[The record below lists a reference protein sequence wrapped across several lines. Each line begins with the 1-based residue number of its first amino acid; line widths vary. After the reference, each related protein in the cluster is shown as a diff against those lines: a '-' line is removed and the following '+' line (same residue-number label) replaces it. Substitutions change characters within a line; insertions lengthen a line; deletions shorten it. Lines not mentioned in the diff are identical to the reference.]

1 MTRRN
6 LLKATIL
13 TTVIATLLVSSA
25 CGKKTANDN
34 TNIAT
39 TQSMQTTTA
48 VSKETEKSNN
58 NNTNTESVS
67 ETNSENES
75 LETENKDK
83 EENAEL
89 VVSENNNNIASNIS
103 EEQEIIVADN
113 NIVNNDTD
121 NDNNNNNNAGNNEV
135 VANNTPNVDVVD
147 NTPAPTPAKD
157 NNANE
162 VPVVPAEPATEAPV
176 VSTTPYEYDPY
187 DGSSY
192 KEQSSYNDIWKVW
205 RRQFI
210 GIGGGKI
217 TPDDAYAKMANICK
231 RYAAGSISKEQAEA
245 ELWTCT
251 ADTYTINGTEVT
263 SFTLDGKYQINGFWD
278 AQELSYAISDGID
291 GGGQNNY
298 TILYYSPADDK
309 TIVYYIGV
317 SVTDYK

>member
-1 MTRRN
+1 
-6 LLKATIL
+6 
-13 TTVIATLLVSSA
+13 
-25 CGKKTANDN
+25 
-34 TNIAT
+34 
-39 TQSMQTTTA
+39 MQTTA
-48 VSKETEKSNN
+48 VSKETTTNES
-58 NNTNTESVS
+58 NTETTS
-67 ETNSENES
+67 ETNAENV
-75 LETENKDK
+75 
-83 EENAEL
+83 ENAEV
-89 VVSENNNNIASNIS
+89 VVSENDNNIASNIS

-162 VPVVPAEPATEAPV
+162 APVVPAEPATEAPV

-217 TPDDAYAKMANICK
+217 TPDDAYAKMTNICK
-231 RYAAGSISKEQAEA
+231 RYAAGSISREQAEA
-245 ELWTCT
+245 ELLTCT
-251 ADTYTINGTEVT
+251 ADTYRIVDVKAT
-263 SFTLDGKYQINGFWD
+263 SFILDGKYQINGFWD
-278 AQELSYAISDGID
+278 AQELSYAIGDGTNYS
-291 GGGQNNY
+291 GQNNY

-317 SVTDYK
+317 DVTDYK

>member
-25 CGKKTANDN
+25 CGKKTANNN

-39 TQSMQTTTA
+39 TQSIQTTEVA
-48 VSKETEKSNN
+48 KET
-58 NNTNTESVS
+58 TNTETTS
-67 ETNSENES
+67 ETNAENES
-75 LETENKDK
+75 TEA
-83 EENAEL
+83 ENVENTEV
-89 VVSENNNNIASNIS
+89 VVSDNDNNNIASNNNTTK
-103 EEQEIIVADN
+103 EQEIIVADN
-113 NIVNNDTD
+113 NIVDES
-121 NDNNNNNNAGNNEV
+121 NDNNNNNANNNEV
-135 VANNTPNVDVVD
+135 IANDTPNVDVVD

-162 VPVVPAEPATEAPV
+162 APVVPAEPATEAPV

-231 RYAAGSISKEQAEA
+231 RYAAGLISKEQAEA